1 MSKFVERIS
10 GISVLL
16 LGLVSVLLVVLMYV
30 GGNADSIMVGEDALT
45 VPKFTDPLLY
55 WSYFLLILTLGIT
68 LLLTI
73 VGFVKK
79 LIDNPAAAIKTLIP
93 LVIFVLV
100 FVVSWFLG
108 SAEKISIIGYEGTEN
123 QGFWAQ
129 FSDMLIFSTYALF
142 IALIATI
149 LGSGVYKKL
158 K

>member
-1 MSKFVERIS
+1 MSKIVERIS
-10 GISVLL
+10 GLSVLL
-16 LGLVSVLLVVLMYV
+16 LGLVSVFLVILIYV

-55 WSYFLLILTLGIT
+55 WSYFLIVLTLGIT
-68 LLLTI
+68 LLLTVI
-73 VGFVKK
+73 GFVKT
-79 LIDNPAAAIKTLIP
+79 LIASPAAAIKTLIP
-93 LVIFVLV
+93 LVVFVLV

-142 IALIATI
+142 IGLILTI
-149 LGSGVYKKL
+149 IGAGVYKKV